1 MICNIYAIR
10 DVKAG
15 FLSPTFES
23 ADAIAIRNFSHAVIN
38 SSDVLKTF
46 AGDFSLYRLGTY
58 DTDSG
63 VIAPEHLP
71 VHIFDAS
78 EAFAL
83 YEKKR

>member
-1 MICNIYAIR
+1 MICYVYAIR
-10 DVKAG
+10 DAKAG
-15 FLSPTFES
+15 FLSPTFET

-38 SSDVLKTF
+38 STDVLKTF

-63 VIAPEHLP
+63 VITPEHLP
-71 VHIFDAS
+71 VHIYDAS

-83 YEKKR
+83 DDRR